1 MLVSWCFKPSQPQRI
16 TSRLNGVPIAAYED
30 HDTTIGFVRTAF
42 VVVDVFSF
50 LVSVVVSFVEAPF
63 V

>member
-1 MLVSWCFKPSQPQRI
+1 M
-16 TSRLNGVPIAAYED
+16 RLNGVPIAAYED